1 MHVRLAKLRSG
12 TERQTEV
19 GPARNEA
26 KGNRVEDRLKITIN
40 FGCTQLQAEYIGWLG
55 SQDAGKAFNNT
66 LSLYHACVQFD
77 VQLGMRL
84 IARSSERDRKDR

>member
-1 MHVRLAKLRSG
+1 MHVRNFRL
-12 TERQTEV
+12 ETEV

-26 KGNRVEDRLKITIN
+26 KGNRVEAADRLKITIN
-40 FGCTQLQAEYIGWLG
+40 FGCTQLQAGYIGWLG

-66 LSLYHACVQFD
+66 LLLYHACVQFD